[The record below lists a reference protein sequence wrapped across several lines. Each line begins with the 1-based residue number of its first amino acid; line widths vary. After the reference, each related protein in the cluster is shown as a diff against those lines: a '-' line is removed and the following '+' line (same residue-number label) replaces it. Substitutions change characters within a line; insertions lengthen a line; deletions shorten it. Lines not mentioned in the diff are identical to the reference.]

1 MSETEK
7 IMFAS
12 EKCLFTL
19 EMIFS
24 TMKMIAS
31 IKEKIGFVPQKTFSK
46 PKKIASR
53 LKMTFFFSDL
63 IFFGPR
69 KIVSVPEKIFFVE
82 NGKVPRDLHVEAG
95 TIRDVLYAGMVT
107 RYLVDLEAGGELQV
121 VRQNLGTSSVEV
133 QALRGRKVKIGWRAD
148 QTVAVKG
155 EEEGK

>member
-1 MSETEK
+1 
-7 IMFAS
+7 MFAS

-121 VRQNLGTSSVEV
+121 VRQNLETSSTE
-133 QALRGRKVKIGWRAD
+133 ALDARGRRVLLEWRAD
-148 QTVAVKG
+148 HAIETKPER
-155 EEEGK
+155 EENHDPSS